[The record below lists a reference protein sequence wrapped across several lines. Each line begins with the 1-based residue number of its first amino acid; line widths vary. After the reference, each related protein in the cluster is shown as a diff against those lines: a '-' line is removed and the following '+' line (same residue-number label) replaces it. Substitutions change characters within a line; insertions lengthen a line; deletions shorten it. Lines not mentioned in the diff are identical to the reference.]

1 MAPTQWLILNKN
13 VNENDGNDD
22 DDYKFFWKKKDK
34 KQKKTRGGGQG
45 GQSNK
50 TSTLNDIFIVTP
62 SPERLLT
69 KAKEASSC
77 VVRWPCCTPSQYF
90 LVSAITIF
98 DEIIW
103 KAAG

>member
-1 MAPTQWLILNKN
+1 MMAMMMTITNFS
-13 VNENDGNDD
+13 E
-22 DDYKFFWKKKDK
+22 KKKTK
-34 KQKKTRGGGQG
+34 KKKTPEGIKRWGGQG

-77 VVRWPCCTPSQYF
+77 VVR
-90 LVSAITIF
+90 
-98 DEIIW
+98 
-103 KAAG
+103 